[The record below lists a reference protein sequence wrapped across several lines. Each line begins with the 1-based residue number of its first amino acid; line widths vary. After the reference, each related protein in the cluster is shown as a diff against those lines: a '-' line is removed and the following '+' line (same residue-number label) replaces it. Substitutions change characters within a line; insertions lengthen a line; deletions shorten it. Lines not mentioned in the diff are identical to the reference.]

1 MEHEPAPVDFSRL
14 NLLLSCSNCLSLET
28 NLRSV
33 ARGTR
38 PPAPNSNEADSVEP
52 GLELFGRLDTMCD
65 AAVAAP
71 GVHEKGMKLD
81 IFCNDNRAE
90 SGEDIIEDN
99 EVDGV
104 CG

>member
-1 MEHEPAPVDFSRL
+1 
-14 NLLLSCSNCLSLET
+14 
-28 NLRSV
+28 
-33 ARGTR
+33 
-38 PPAPNSNEADSVEP
+38 
-52 GLELFGRLDTMCD
+52 MCG

-90 SGEDIIEDN
+90 SGEDMIEDN
-99 EVDGV
+99 EADGV